1 LRSLYTFPG
10 RSAARREAACCAAD
24 PGSFQVLSFE
34 RSRISSAS
42 LRAALRPGS
51 ALVCVAILLCLFASF
66 AFAFDFPELTGRVVD
81 QAGVMSPDSK
91 SNIET
96 KSKTLEDKSSIQL
109 VVATVKSLQGSD
121 IETYANQL
129 FRFWKLGEA
138 KKNNGVL
145 LLVAPN
151 ERKVRIEVGYGL
163 EGTLTDAL
171 SSVIISSAIIP
182 RFKTKDF
189 SGGIERGVDGI
200 IDVLSGDSA
209 EWQPKINVRSESKA
223 EDFDKLFPI
232 LFTAFLIF
240 FIWYLIRHSGD
251 GRPPGPGSRR
261 GPIIFPGGWG
271 SSDWGGGGGGGFSG
285 GFGGGFS
292 GGGGSSGGAGAS
304 GSW

>member
-1 LRSLYTFPG
+1 MSLLRKLLFVLLALAAMPVAAQTFP
-10 RSAARREAACCAAD
+10 
-24 PGSFQVLSFE
+24 P
-34 RSRISSAS
+34 
-42 LRAALRPGS
+42 
-51 ALVCVAILLCLFASF
+51 
-66 AFAFDFPELTGRVVD
+66 LTGRVVD
-81 QAGVMSPDSK
+81 AAKLLSPEQVSQLDQLSAQVEQA
-91 SNIET
+91 
-96 KSKTLEDKSSIQL
+96 SSRQL
-109 VVATVKSLQGSD
+109 VVATIPDLQGYP
-121 IETYANQL
+121 IEDYGYRLGRA
-129 FRFWKLGEA
+129 WKIGQKDA
-138 KKNNGVL
+138 NNGIIL
-145 LLVAPN
+145 IVAPN